1 MKRSS
6 RHPPN
11 LTELESP
18 VDKNRSIK
26 VVAVGGVA
34 AFLIAGAAFGADAVL
49 RTPSPARTVVLA
61 GDELGTPE
69 PTDAA
74 EPEATAEPTE
84 AAETAEPTEKPEP
97 AETPEATHALMHP
110 KSTPEATNEDH
121 GGQSANDG
129 EDANDDHGGQSGHD
143 AEDANDDHGGDDKG
157 GDDNGADG

>member
-49 RTPSPARTVVLA
+49 RTPSPTRTVVLA
-61 GDELGTPE
+61 GDEVGTPE

-74 EPEATAEPTE
+74 EPEATAGPTD

-97 AETPEATHALMHP
+97 AETPEATHAPMQP
-110 KSTPEATNEDH
+110 TSTPEATND
-121 GGQSANDG
+121 
-129 EDANDDHGGQSGHD
+129 EDASDDHGGQSGSD
-143 AEDANDDHGGDDKG
+143 GEDASDDHGGDDNG
-157 GDDNGADG
+157 GDD